1 MPFVD
6 VLNSVQK
13 LLAPVNNEES
23 FKNLNGNE
31 YRFVIIDNDNKLVTL
46 EKTIRNNVSP
56 ETRVTLYRLSDNDG
70 LENSINLCNGKLF
83 LALIMEANQLSKNRE
98 QNVSFLEQI
107 LQQLQR
113 KIRLKNLETRRLAA
127 SFIEI
132 DLYLI
137 FDVGDIRVQCQH
149 YARSYAGIFANLPKD
164 DELFPNLRVI
174 FTTISEEN
182 HEVKQNLLAD
192 QLTYLHLH
200 RITSR
205 VQDLPQRSNFIEN
218 DYPWISLRMFETF
231 SPEVIIFQWLYEFL
245 RAMIT
250 DSFENITAEIKS
262 SKNDITDAFLRRI
275 DGDSFK
281 QINDD
286 FKNWLDYVPV
296 QVEKAE
302 WDRSS
307 DIKTKNV
314 AKTIKKFLGI
324 KKTVYE
330 EITYSI
336 GTPINTDT
344 DVLKKNF
351 ISYICSKVS
360 QDDMCFM
367 LIEKIRKIKRNPTEA
382 EFQDLRNCMIELI
395 TDIFNVANDENNLWA
410 QVRDYYIEGFTLE
423 RIRLCYRTV
432 SETVQNVIN
441 MIESQI
447 TAWTEMS
454 SVIDQLE
461 FEGLQIQLSGN
472 IEKIYTQ
479 IIKMIEELQRNEEFK
494 TSMSDVMRNIDNSN
508 PAMNNIDGLHILVDR
523 QYLNDIG
530 VKATESIDETNIV
543 KARKCFYLS
552 LDSIDKMVGDS
563 EEI

>member
-6 VLNSVQK
+6 VLNAVQK
-13 LLAPVNNEES
+13 LLTPVNNEES
-23 FKNLNGNE
+23 FRNLNGNE
-31 YRFVIIDNDNKLVTL
+31 YRFVIIDNDNRLVTL
-46 EKTIRNNVSP
+46 EKTLSNNVSP

-70 LENSINLCNGKLF
+70 LEDSINLCNGKLF
-83 LALIMEANQLSKNRE
+83 LALIMEANQLSRNRE
-98 QNVSFLEQI
+98 QNISFLEQI
-107 LQQLQR
+107 LQQLQE

-137 FDVGDIRVQCQH
+137 FDVGDIKVQCQH
-149 YARSYAGIFANLPKD
+149 YARSYARIFANLPKD

-174 FTTISEEN
+174 FTTILKEE

-192 QLTYLHLH
+192 QLAYLHLH
-200 RITSR
+200 RITSS
-205 VQDLPQRSNFIEN
+205 VQELPQRSNFKEN
-218 DYPWISLRMFETF
+218 DYPWISFRMFETF
-231 SPEVIIFQWLYEFL
+231 SPEVIIFQWLNSFL
-245 RAMIT
+245 KTMIT
-250 DSFENITAEIKS
+250 NSFGSITSEIRS
-262 SKNDITDAFLRRI
+262 SKNDITDAFLRCI
-275 DGDSFK
+275 EGGSFK
-281 QINDD
+281 KINDD

-296 QVEKAE
+296 QIEKGE

-307 DIKTKNV
+307 DIKNERV
-314 AKTIKKFLGI
+314 AKTKKTFWGI

-336 GTPINTDT
+336 GTPINKDT

-367 LIEKIRKIKRNPTEA
+367 MIEKIRRIKRNLSEA
-382 EFQDLRNCMIELI
+382 ECQDLRNCMIELI
-395 TDIFNVANDENNLWA
+395 TDIFNVADDENNLWA
-410 QVRDYYIEGFTLE
+410 KVRDYYIEGFTLE
-423 RIRLCYRTV
+423 RIRLCYKTV
-432 SETVQNVIN
+432 SETVQRVIS
-441 MIESQI
+441 MVESQI

-454 SVIDQLE
+454 NVIDQLE
-461 FEGLQIQLSGN
+461 YEGLQIQLSGN
-472 IEKIYTQ
+472 IEIIYTQ
-479 IIKMIEELQRNEEFK
+479 LIKLIEELQRNEEFK
-494 TSMSDVMRNIDNSN
+494 ASMSDVMRRIDNSN

-552 LDSIDKMVGDS
+552 LDSIDKMVSDS